1 MLAKLFELFRVD
13 PLDYQRKA
21 EEAWLAKSVD
31 LVDLERRQRQLTYGQ
46 KKTSLFQGDTSCGR
60 IHRKKMTICQKKI
73 KRGLDMALFFC

>member
-46 KKTSLFQGDTSCGR
+46 KKTGLF
-60 IHRKKMTICQKKI
+60 
-73 KRGLDMALFFC
+73 

>member
-13 PLDYQRKA
+13 PLDHQRKA

-46 KKTSLFQGDTSCGR
+46 KKISLF
-60 IHRKKMTICQKKI
+60 
-73 KRGLDMALFFC
+73 